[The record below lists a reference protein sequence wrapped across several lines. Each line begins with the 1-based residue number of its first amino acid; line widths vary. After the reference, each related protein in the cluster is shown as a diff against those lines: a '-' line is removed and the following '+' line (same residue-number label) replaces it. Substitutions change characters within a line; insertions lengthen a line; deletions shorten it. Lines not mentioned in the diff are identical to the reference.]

1 MGAARYVGRVGGLA
15 VAMGVGT
22 AIAVG
27 HGYAAADG
35 TDSQSDKSASSES
48 SPGTGGPT
56 GSTGTAT
63 GASASGAGTTGSTSA
78 SGSTSTSASTKTDN
92 DDDDEDEDDAKSGAS
107 SNTTTRTRTVTG
119 GVTVSAQTN
128 TGSSRTT
135 TEAKQE
141 AEDKAGATATAEPPK
156 PTSTPTAE
164 PTSTPTAEP
173 TATQTA
179 TPTATPTPTPTP
191 TAEPTATATP
201 EPTSTPT
208 AEPEKKSDPDDTD
221 PSQQSKPDGN
231 SNPSTDQLGAT
242 TNTAATNTATTNGA
256 TERKVTDPGETPEE
270 ATKYVVFADA
280 RSLAS
285 GATTNVSP
293 MVAFYQPTTV
303 TPAAPANLFTAV
315 TNLVTNTINWIL
327 NPLAGTA
334 PTSPA
339 QPPLIW
345 GLLAFARREFE
356 NFFAALTGRPTTTPT
371 VMTPTLMVTDPLTDP
386 LAEPMARMALAAAAP
401 YTPMYSPFPNPQV
414 SPSTQFISWVTG
426 PYADTVDRFSVGG
439 TDLGIM
445 WDNGIVEDDPN
456 TPEIERRQILI
467 AFGDTFFDGNMS
479 EDWRSN
485 IIMRSEDWYLA
496 NGMEIPDGEW
506 YNGNMFGGAPLGP
519 DGFPTRAR
527 QVIWPEGLPAG
538 ITLIPT
544 AGISVP
550 VEGSRYGAIQ
560 YVSFMSVTNWG
571 APGQWTTNYSAIA
584 WSDDNG
590 ETFHVAP
597 ETVRYNQ
604 PWSGNQNFQQMA
616 FVRGDDGY
624 VYVYGT
630 PNGRQGAA
638 YLARVPEQDILD
650 LSKYE
655 YWNGGSAWGGAPAG
669 WIKGN
674 PSAATYVFGV
684 EQGSCGATSAG
695 NQVSEMSVQYNKQ
708 LKKYVALH
716 GDQFNNIV
724 MRTSDTPQGTWSAPK
739 VLMNQQP
746 GGIYAPM
753 MHPWSPS
760 TQGTGTDLYW
770 NLSLWDS
777 YNVMLMKTDLS
788 KV

>member
-1 MGAARYVGRVGGLA
+1 M
-15 VAMGVGT
+15 
-22 AIAVG
+22 
-27 HGYAAADG
+27 
-35 TDSQSDKSASSES
+35 
-48 SPGTGGPT
+48 
-56 GSTGTAT
+56 
-63 GASASGAGTTGSTSA
+63 GTT
-78 SGSTSTSASTKTDN
+78 
-92 DDDDEDEDDAKSGAS
+92 
-107 SNTTTRTRTVTG
+107 
-119 GVTVSAQTN
+119 TN
-128 TGSSRTT
+128 
-135 TEAKQE
+135 
-141 AEDKAGATATAEPPK
+141 AGAEQ
-156 PTSTPTAE
+156 SL
-164 PTSTPTAEP
+164 
-173 TATQTA
+173 
-179 TPTATPTPTPTP
+179 
-191 TAEPTATATP
+191 
-201 EPTSTPT
+201 
-208 AEPEKKSDPDDTD
+208 TD
-221 PSQQSKPDGN
+221 P
-231 SNPSTDQLGAT
+231 
-242 TNTAATNTATTNGA
+242 AAM
-256 TERKVTDPGETPEE
+256 VEE
-270 ATKYVVFADA
+270 ATNYVVFADA

-285 GATTNVSP
+285 GAMYNMSP
-293 MVAFYQPTTV
+293 MMAAYRPTTLA
-303 TPAAPANLFTAV
+303 PAAPANLFTAV
-315 TNLVTNTINWIL
+315 TNLVTNTINFIL
-327 NPLAGTA
+327 DPLAGTA

-371 VMTPTLMVTDPLTDP
+371 VMTPTLMVADPV
-386 LAEPMARMALAAAAP
+386 ARMALAAEEP
-401 YTPMYSPFPNPQV
+401 FTPLFSPWANPQV
-414 SPSTQFISWVTG
+414 SPSTQFVSWVTG
-426 PYADTVDRFSVGG
+426 PNVYPGDPLLANTVDRFSVGG

-456 TPEIERRQILI
+456 TPEIERRQVLI

-479 EDWRSN
+479 QDWRSN
-485 IIMRSEDWYLA
+485 IIMRSQDWYLA

-506 YNGNMFGGAPLGP
+506 YNGDMFGGAPLGP

-544 AGISVP
+544 AGIAVP
-550 VEGSRYGAIQ
+550 VEDSRYGVVQ
-560 YVSFMSVTNWG
+560 YVSFMSVTQWG

-624 VYVYGT
+624 VYAYGT

-638 YLARVPEQDILD
+638 YLARVPEADILD

-655 YWNGGSAWGGAPAG
+655 YWSGETTGLFGGTG
-669 WIKGN
+669 WVKN
-674 PSAATYVFGV
+674 DPSAATVVFGV
-684 EQGSCGATSAG
+684 EKGSCGAAAAG

-708 LKKYVALH
+708 LDKYVVLH
-716 GDQFNNIV
+716 GDQLNNIV
-724 MRTSDTPQGTWSAPK
+724 MRTSDTPQGTWSKPK
-739 VLMNQQP
+739 VLMKQQP

-777 YNVMLMKTDLS
+777 YNVMMMKTDLS